1 MISHG
6 VLSTFPAGV
15 YVPDG
20 ELIGCHALYQIL
32 KGCGVLVCQSCEQ
45 GNIVKIIYDYC
56 VRARHSCNCFL
67 LLSILYG
74 RHCLCLDSE
83 LYYML
88 KLTVKDTVIK
98 IINY

>member
-1 MISHG
+1 MTG
-6 VLSTFPAGV
+6 PAGLPAV
-15 YVPDG
+15 RRRSYV
-20 ELIGCHALYQIL
+20 LYQIL
-32 KGCGVLVCQSCEQ
+32 KGCCVLVCQSCEQ

-56 VRARHSCNCFL
+56 VRARHSYNCFL

-74 RHCLCLDSE
+74 RLCRDSE
-83 LYYML
+83 LYNML